1 MPHKICLYHLRI
13 RFHRAA
19 APKTIDAPVVMSL
32 GASGTEIDHDFLA
45 WIFHQLCKSSGID
58 VAHGQDSVLVL
69 PKANCIGAIVIEAV
83 IFDIDGTLLDSVDL
97 HAEAWRVAF
106 KKFGKDVGFDAVR
119 SQIGKGADQL
129 LPVFLSSAELAQ
141 FGKALDEY
149 RGDLYKRDYLPKV
162 KAFPKVRELFQRI
175 RQDGKR
181 IALASSA
188 KGDELKTYKAIAQ
201 IEDLI
206 HAETSSDSA
215 EKSKPHPDIFDAALE
230 ELGDVPRGHV
240 IVVGDTPYDAQAA
253 HKAQLQTIGMLSGG
267 WHENDL
273 REAGC
278 SAIYRDAA
286 DLLANYENSPI
297 ADDE

>member
-1 MPHKICLYHLRI
+1 M
-13 RFHRAA
+13 
-19 APKTIDAPVVMSL
+19 
-32 GASGTEIDHDFLA
+32 
-45 WIFHQLCKSSGID
+45 
-58 VAHGQDSVLVL
+58 
-69 PKANCIGAIVIEAV
+69 IEAV
-83 IFDIDGTLLDSVDL
+83 IFDIDGTLVDSVDL

-215 EKSKPHPDIFDAALE
+215 AKSKPHPDIFDSALE

-240 IVVGDTPYDAQAA
+240 SVVGDTPMTLRPPTKRSYKPSECYPADGMKTICAKPAA
-253 HKAQLQTIGMLSGG
+253 VQFIAT
-267 WHENDL
+267 
-273 REAGC
+273 RPTC
-278 SAIYRDAA
+278 SRITKTRR
-286 DLLANYENSPI
+286 SPMTNNP
-297 ADDE
+297 ERQ